1 MRAPRSMSLLGL
13 PRPCSSSRTA
23 WKSCEGY
30 VYGDRHSASPATAA
44 PPPSLPLPLS
54 HRSRRHPAEPT
65 RLAGSPSRM
74 ERQRRSGLWLG
85 AWECRRQHAQR
96 SMLGAAPSVPT
107 TFVDEGGRWP
117 IATIVT
123 KCSLSGRS
131 PSCLGWYQSLVVLGC
146 SSSHACPSVGIALS
160 PIHVICTSVKELM
173 SALHQCFPTRSIRIH
188 PQRSPRSPPIPTH
201 PHPSPPIPSS
211 LYHTPQEPLGKS
223 VRHTLRAACV

>member
-1 MRAPRSMSLLGL
+1 MPTRGAGRLPGSEGRAEHVRPGQGDWDCCDGTRPHLNCCSMRASNAGATLNEPARFTEAVLFE
-13 PRPCSSSRTA
+13 PTA

-85 AWECRRQHAQR
+85 AWECRRQRAQR
-96 SMLGAAPSVPT
+96 SMPAAAPSVPT

-123 KCSLSGRS
+123 KCSLTGRS
-131 PSCLGWYQSLVVLGC
+131 PSCLGW
-146 SSSHACPSVGIALS
+146 
-160 PIHVICTSVKELM
+160 
-173 SALHQCFPTRSIRIH
+173 
-188 PQRSPRSPPIPTH
+188 
-201 PHPSPPIPSS
+201 
-211 LYHTPQEPLGKS
+211 
-223 VRHTLRAACV
+223 

>member
-1 MRAPRSMSLLGL
+1 MRASNAGATLNEP
-13 PRPCSSSRTA
+13 SRFTEAVLFEPTA

-96 SMLGAAPSVPT
+96 SMPGAAPSVPT

-131 PSCLGWYQSLVVLGC
+131 PSCLGWFR
-146 SSSHACPSVGIALS
+146 A
-160 PIHVICTSVKELM
+160 
-173 SALHQCFPTRSIRIH
+173 
-188 PQRSPRSPPIPTH
+188 
-201 PHPSPPIPSS
+201 
-211 LYHTPQEPLGKS
+211 
-223 VRHTLRAACV
+223 VRHWRALAQIPVWWRRAVLPSLPWAVRFLSFFLRTGTNTGTRRDF

>member
-1 MRAPRSMSLLGL
+1 MPTRGAGRLPGSEGRAEHVRPGQGDCCDGTRPHLNCCSMRASNAGATLNEPARFTEAVLFE
-13 PRPCSSSRTA
+13 PTA

-96 SMLGAAPSVPT
+96 SMPGAAPSVPT

-123 KCSLSGRS
+123 KCSLTGRS
-131 PSCLGWYQSLVVLGC
+131 QSCLGWLGLW
-146 SSSHACPSVGIALS
+146 PRR
-160 PIHVICTSVKELM
+160 
-173 SALHQCFPTRSIRIH
+173 LHCRN
-188 PQRSPRSPPIPTH
+188 
-201 PHPSPPIPSS
+201 
-211 LYHTPQEPLGKS
+211 
-223 VRHTLRAACV
+223 

>member
-1 MRAPRSMSLLGL
+1 MRASNAGATLNEPARFTEAVLFE
-13 PRPCSSSRTA
+13 PTA

-65 RLAGSPSRM
+65 RLAGSSSRM

-96 SMLGAAPSVPT
+96 SMPGAAPSVPT

-123 KCSLSGRS
+123 KCCVMRDRELCKLSWVVES
-131 PSCLGWYQSLVVLGC
+131 PE
-146 SSSHACPSVGIALS
+146 IA
-160 PIHVICTSVKELM
+160 
-173 SALHQCFPTRSIRIH
+173 RRG
-188 PQRSPRSPPIPTH
+188 PRSRGAARGEVDGLGARGRPRGGMKVAARIERGGVRTVPLCSCVAHI
-201 PHPSPPIPSS
+201 SWRWRCL
-211 LYHTPQEPLGKS
+211 LYFLSYLSRYKGHSAT
-223 VRHTLRAACV
+223 

>member
-1 MRAPRSMSLLGL
+1 MRASNAGATLNEPARFTEAVLFE
-13 PRPCSSSRTA
+13 PTA

-117 IATIVT
+117 IATFVT
-123 KCSLSGRS
+123 KCSVTGRNHKPAYSWGRPAYSWRTASAPGRPGPPAARGMAAIGALIACAAAATGLAPSLHLASLGMPRAATSGVPPAASRL
-131 PSCLGWYQSLVVLGC
+131 PGG
-146 SSSHACPSVGIALS
+146 SSSLEE
-160 PIHVICTSVKELM
+160 T
-173 SALHQCFPTRSIRIH
+173 
-188 PQRSPRSPPIPTH
+188 
-201 PHPSPPIPSS
+201 
-211 LYHTPQEPLGKS
+211 
-223 VRHTLRAACV
+223 

>member
-1 MRAPRSMSLLGL
+1 MCVPGQGECCDGTRPHLNCCSMRASNAGATLNEP
-13 PRPCSSSRTA
+13 SRFTEAVLFEPTA

-96 SMLGAAPSVPT
+96 SMPADAPSEPT

-123 KCSLSGRS
+123 NVRRDRELCKLSWVVCSCCFFLPNVSYFNARRRLTVMRAVASS
-131 PSCLGWYQSLVVLGC
+131 PS
-146 SSSHACPSVGIALS
+146 
-160 PIHVICTSVKELM
+160 
-173 SALHQCFPTRSIRIH
+173 
-188 PQRSPRSPPIPTH
+188 
-201 PHPSPPIPSS
+201 
-211 LYHTPQEPLGKS
+211 
-223 VRHTLRAACV
+223 

>member
-1 MRAPRSMSLLGL
+1 MKFPASSDRLIRSRPTRPFSCAHARCGSPARERGRGLSMCVPGQGECCDGTRPHLNCCSMRASNAGATLNEPARFTEAVLFE
-13 PRPCSSSRTA
+13 PTA

-96 SMLGAAPSVPT
+96 SMPGAAPSVPT

-123 KCSLSGRS
+123 KCSLTGRS
-131 PSCLGWYQSLVVLGC
+131 PSCLGWLGLW
-146 SSSHACPSVGIALS
+146 PRR
-160 PIHVICTSVKELM
+160 
-173 SALHQCFPTRSIRIH
+173 LHCRN
-188 PQRSPRSPPIPTH
+188 
-201 PHPSPPIPSS
+201 
-211 LYHTPQEPLGKS
+211 
-223 VRHTLRAACV
+223 

>member
-1 MRAPRSMSLLGL
+1 MRASNAGATLNEPARFTEAVLFE
-13 PRPCSSSRTA
+13 PTA

-96 SMLGAAPSVPT
+96 SMPGAAPSVPT

-123 KCSLSGRS
+123 KCSLSGEEGCGALAVAHPWAS
-131 PSCLGWYQSLVVLGC
+131 ASSYLSSQSLSDSRCKGLHAT
-146 SSSHACPSVGIALS
+146 SRSSHSRRSFSCRFFLCRASLPSAS
-160 PIHVICTSVKELM
+160 FCDD
-173 SALHQCFPTRSIRIH
+173 A
-188 PQRSPRSPPIPTH
+188 
-201 PHPSPPIPSS
+201 
-211 LYHTPQEPLGKS
+211 
-223 VRHTLRAACV
+223 AAC